1 MIWRTFVFEFILMN
15 YTEGD
20 QVELFIVRA
29 TQLGYVV
36 LIDNETEGLLFKSDV
51 FQPLQKG
58 DQVRGY
64 IKLIREDDKIDVS
77 LRPQGFLNAI
87 DADCDKILSILKK
100 DKVLKL
106 TDKSSPEDIKSQLN
120 MSKKA
125 FKKAIGFLYKRKVIL
140 LKEDRVELLN

>member
-1 MIWRTFVFEFILMN
+1 MN
-15 YTEGD
+15 YAEGD
-20 QVELFIVRA
+20 QVNLFIVRA

-36 LIDNETEGLLFKSDV
+36 LIDNELEGLLFKSDV

-58 DQVRGY
+58 EQVKGY
-64 IKLIREDDKIDVS
+64 IKLIREDGKIDVS
-77 LRPQGFLNAI
+77 IRPQGFRNAI

-100 DKVLKL
+100 ESVLKL
-106 TDKSSPEDIKSQLN
+106 SDKSSPEDIKSQLN

-140 LKEDRVELLN
+140 LHEDRVELLN

>member
-1 MIWRTFVFEFILMN
+1 MN

-20 QVELFIVRA
+20 QVDLFIVRA

-36 LIDNETEGLLFKSDV
+36 LIDNEAEGLLFKSDI

-58 DQVRGY
+58 DQVKGY

-77 LRPQGFLNAI
+77 LRPQGFRNAI
-87 DADCDKILSILKK
+87 DADCDKIISILKK

-106 TDKSSPEDIKSQLN
+106 TDKSSPEDIKLQLN

-140 LKEDRVELLN
+140 LHEDRVELLNSSKSI

>member
-1 MIWRTFVFEFILMN
+1 MN

-36 LIDNETEGLLFKSDV
+36 LIDNETEALLFKSDV

-58 DQVRGY
+58 DQERGY
-64 IKLIREDDKIDVS
+64 IKLIREDGKIDVS
-77 LRPQGFLNAI
+77 LRPQGFRNAI

-100 DKVLKL
+100 ESVLKL
-106 TDKSSPEDIKSQLN
+106 SDKSSPDDINSKLN

-140 LKEDRVELLN
+140 LYEDRVELLN

>member
-1 MIWRTFVFEFILMN
+1 MN

-64 IKLIREDDKIDVS
+64 IKLIREDGKIDVS
-77 LRPQGFLNAI
+77 LRPQGFRNAI

-100 DKVLKL
+100 ERVLKL
-106 TDKSSPEDIKSQLN
+106 SDKSSPDDIKSQLN

-140 LKEDRVELLN
+140 LYEYRVELLN

>member
-1 MIWRTFVFEFILMN
+1 MN

-64 IKLIREDDKIDVS
+64 IKLIREDGKIDVS
-77 LRPQGFLNAI
+77 LRPQGFRNTI

-100 DKVLKL
+100 ERVLKL
-106 TDKSSPEDIKSQLN
+106 SDKSSPDDIKSQLN

-140 LKEDRVELLN
+140 LYEDRVELLN

>member
-1 MIWRTFVFEFILMN
+1 MN

-20 QVELFIVRA
+20 QVDLFIVRT

-36 LIDNETEGLLFKSDV
+36 LIDNEAEGLLFKSDV

-58 DQVRGY
+58 DQVKGY

-106 TDKSSPEDIKSQLN
+106 TDKSNPENIKLQLN

-140 LKEDRVELLN
+140 LHEDRVELLN

>member
-1 MIWRTFVFEFILMN
+1 MN

-58 DQVRGY
+58 DQERGY
-64 IKLIREDDKIDVS
+64 IKLIREDGKIDVS
-77 LRPQGFLNAI
+77 LRPQGFRNAI

-100 DKVLKL
+100 ESVLKL
-106 TDKSSPEDIKSQLN
+106 SDKSSPDDIKSKLN

-140 LKEDRVELLN
+140 LYEDRVELLN

>member
-1 MIWRTFVFEFILMN
+1 MN
-15 YTEGD
+15 YTQGD
-20 QVELFIVRA
+20 RVDLFIVRA

-36 LIDNETEGLLFKSDV
+36 LIDNEVEGLLFKSDV

-58 DQVRGY
+58 DQVKGY
-64 IKLIREDDKIDVS
+64 IKFIREDKKIDVS
-77 LRPQGFLNAI
+77 LRPQGFRNAI
-87 DADCDKILSILKK
+87 DTDCDKILSILKK
-100 DKVLKL
+100 VKLLKL

-140 LKEDRVELLN
+140 LQEDRIELLR

>member
-1 MIWRTFVFEFILMN
+1 MN

-36 LIDNETEGLLFKSDV
+36 LIDNEAEGLLFKSDV

-64 IKLIREDDKIDVS
+64 IKLIRGDGKIDVS
-77 LRPQGFLNAI
+77 LRPQGFRYAI

-100 DKVLKL
+100 ERVLKL
-106 TDKSSPEDIKSQLN
+106 SDKSSPDDIKSQLN

-125 FKKAIGFLYKRKVIL
+125 FKKTIGFLYKRKVIL
-140 LKEDRVELLN
+140 LYEDRVELLN

>member
-1 MIWRTFVFEFILMN
+1 MN

-20 QVELFIVRA
+20 QVDLFIVRT
-29 TQLGYVV
+29 TQLGFVV
-36 LIDNETEGLLFKSDV
+36 LIDNEAEGLLFKSDV

-58 DQVRGY
+58 DQVKGY

-77 LRPQGFLNAI
+77 LRPQGFRNAI

-106 TDKSSPEDIKSQLN
+106 TDKSSPEDIKLMLN

-140 LKEDRVELLN
+140 LHEDRVELLN

>member
-1 MIWRTFVFEFILMN
+1 MN
-15 YTEGD
+15 YTPGD
-20 QVELFIVRA
+20 QVDLFIIRV

-58 DQVRGY
+58 DQVKGY
-64 IKLIREDDKIDVS
+64 IKLVREDDKIDVS
-77 LRPQGFLNAI
+77 LRPQGFRNAI
-87 DADCDKILSILKK
+87 DVDCDNILSILKA

-106 TDKSSPEDIKSQLN
+106 TDKSSPEEIRSQLN

-125 FKKAIGFLYKRKVIL
+125 FKKAIGFLYKRKVIIL
-140 LKEDRVELLN
+140 HEDRIELLN

>member
-1 MIWRTFVFEFILMN
+1 MN
-15 YTEGD
+15 YTQGD
-20 QVELFIVRA
+20 RVDLFIVRA

-36 LIDNETEGLLFKSDV
+36 LIDNEVEGLLFKSDV

-58 DQVRGY
+58 DQVKGY
-64 IKLIREDDKIDVS
+64 IKFIREDKKIDVS
-77 LRPQGFLNAI
+77 LRPQGFRNAI
-87 DADCDKILSILKK
+87 DTDCDKILSILKK
-100 DKVLKL
+100 VKLLKL

-140 LKEDRVELLN
+140 LHENHIELLN

>member
-1 MIWRTFVFEFILMN
+1 MN
-15 YTEGD
+15 YTAGD
-20 QVELFIVRA
+20 QVDLFIIRV

-58 DQVRGY
+58 DQVKGY
-64 IKLIREDDKIDVS
+64 IKLVREDDKIDVS
-77 LRPQGFLNAI
+77 LRPQGFRNAI
-87 DADCDKILSILKK
+87 DADCDKILTILKT

-106 TDKSSPEDIKSQLN
+106 TDKSSPEEIRSQLN

-125 FKKAIGFLYKRKVIL
+125 FKKAIGFLYKRKVIIL
-140 LKEDRVELLN
+140 HEDRIELLN

>member
-1 MIWRTFVFEFILMN
+1 MN

-20 QVELFIVRA
+20 QVDLFIVRA

-36 LIDNETEGLLFKSDV
+36 LIDNEAEGLLFKSDV

-58 DQVRGY
+58 DQVKGY

-77 LRPQGFLNAI
+77 LRPQGFRNAI

-106 TDKSSPEDIKSQLN
+106 TDKSSPEDIKLQLN

-140 LKEDRVELLN
+140 LHEDRVELLNSSKSI

>member
-1 MIWRTFVFEFILMN
+1 MN

-36 LIDNETEGLLFKSDV
+36 LIDNEAEGLLFKSDV

-64 IKLIREDDKIDVS
+64 IKLIRGDGKIDVS
-77 LRPQGFLNAI
+77 LRPQGFRNVI

-100 DKVLKL
+100 ERVLKL
-106 TDKSSPEDIKSQLN
+106 SDKSSPDDIKSQLN

-140 LKEDRVELLN
+140 LHKDGIELLT